1 MIYIY
6 IHSISS
12 LYVPM
17 VGLVPV
23 KYPRCVY
30 LSCSKLLYFLLW
42 WRFMGHGSGPV
53 TLGSKNIAA
62 PSTNHQ
68 NDIYICIYIYIYT
81 HTDTHIS
88 MILALV
94 SEFTWCFPCFF
105 HVFPAFIRH
114 FSILLVGGKWF
125 LFPLRSHPH
134 GFRISVARCLRR
146 PWDEGISTT
155 FWLKPINVVIPLLT
169 MYIYIYTHIFI
180 YTHDICTYIYNI

>member
-1 MIYIY
+1 MPVHQETNARFLVQVSIKSQNKRKSKRKLLWAEKSAKWRSRYIYIY
-6 IHSISS
+6 AYIH
-12 LYVPM
+12 
-17 VGLVPV
+17 
-23 KYPRCVY
+23 
-30 LSCSKLLYFLLW
+30 
-42 WRFMGHGSGPV
+42 
-53 TLGSKNIAA
+53 
-62 PSTNHQ
+62 
-68 NDIYICIYIYIYT
+68 IYIYT

-180 YTHDICTYIYNI
+180 YTHDICTYIYNINI